1 MRVWRNHPRSKKT
14 VPQNAMTAFLW
25 GTSSRAGDVRWR
37 HRCDL
42 ASHRILL
49 HPIASPRCPDDRH
62 PGPAAGREGLCAA
75 PPNQASSQNVIFAL
89 ARSKAKPSSHPKIRC
104 PAFFLVLAALCHE
117 ASIRGHLSGCLVRC
131 LSRIFGVTILRERSP
146 RRPFATIRNHTP
158 RGGNVHSPP
167 WLHDACLSRLPFAPV
182 ICEAS
187 FPHQAPQR
195 FQDLTDAWPR
205 QDPLHAPCPL
215 CKLCAHCALCAL
227 CQLCA
232 LCSAA

>member
-117 ASIRGHLSGCLVRC
+117 ASIRGHLSG
-131 LSRIFGVTILRERSP
+131 G
-146 RRPFATIRNHTP
+146 
-158 RGGNVHSPP
+158 
-167 WLHDACLSRLPFAPV
+167 
-182 ICEAS
+182 ICQGAS
-187 FPHQAPQR
+187 FRMPGPVFVPHLWRHDLAGAQSTKAIRHHTQPYAARRQRPLPALAP
-195 FQDLTDAWPR
+195 
-205 QDPLHAPCPL
+205 
-215 CKLCAHCALCAL
+215 
-227 CQLCA
+227 
-232 LCSAA
+232 